1 MLSSVIR
8 NLTSN
13 AIKFTTERGTIS
25 IQAQSDETGVLF
37 IIADNGVG
45 MTAEQI
51 EAVQSNTS
59 NTSSQGTNGESGS
72 GIGLQLIHQFLAK
85 HEAHLEVESHLK
97 QGTTVRF
104 RIPSQPTA
112 LA

>member
-13 AIKFTTERGTIS
+13 AIKFTPNRGTIS
-25 IQAQSDETGVLF
+25 IQTQADNTGALF
-37 IIADNGVG
+37 IITDNGVG

-59 NTSSQGTNGESGS
+59 NTSSQGTNGEGGS

-97 QGTTVRF
+97 QGTTVCF
-104 RIPSQPTA
+104 RIPS
-112 LA
+112 